1 MYNSKLMKKITLLLL
16 VSIITTTTTF
26 GNKVTAIV
34 SGAWNTPSTW
44 NTNKKPADNDTIV
57 IPAGKTVQM
66 SGNLNLKNVV
76 IIIYGTLD
84 LDDKAMKL
92 DNASVVEAMTGG
104 KIITQGNKDEISI
117 GNVVKFMGNG
127 NNNSLSGPAIASSS
141 TGSYPTGFAT
151 LSTLPVTFTAFTA
164 AANGSD
170 ITLTWSTSQ
179 EFNNNN
185 FEVQRSF
192 DGSNWTVI
200 SVVMGAGNANTAA
213 NYKVVD
219 HNMTAA
225 AAYYRIRQVDLDGNY
240 SFSAVKT
247 ISSQL
252 NTTAKIYAA
261 DKNVHVDLGNSAK
274 SNVHITVYNS
284 NGQALL
290 QQTYANATGK
300 ISLSNINVNTGIYI
314 VQVTDAKG
322 WMASAKILL

>member
-1 MYNSKLMKKITLLLL
+1 MKKLQLTLALIIIAVSLFANTITAVSGSDWSTSSTWNLNRSPQNSDTVIVPSGITVLVKNNILLNNITLKIYGGLNFTSGKLAFDNNSTIE
-16 VSIITTTTTF
+16 VFTGGSIITNNPSDQIKIGTTF
-26 GNKVTAIV
+26 KLKGAGN
-34 SGAWNTPSTW
+34 
-44 NTNKKPADNDTIV
+44 
-57 IPAGKTVQM
+57 
-66 SGNLNLKNVV
+66 
-76 IIIYGTLD
+76 
-84 LDDKAMKL
+84 
-92 DNASVVEAMTGG
+92 
-104 KIITQGNKDEISI
+104 IIT
-117 GNVVKFMGNG
+117 
-127 NNNSLSGPAIASSS
+127 GPMVANSS

-164 AANGSD
+164 TANGSD